1 MVLMFEQFRI
11 VTDPVADSVALSAI
25 FASLSLLTLFLLL
38 GVLRMRAWLAGL
50 ISLAVALIVAI
61 VVYSMPIG
69 QALLSA
75 SEGAA
80 FGFFP
85 ILWIVINAIWVYN
98 LTVVSGHFDV
108 LRRSME
114 RVSPDMRIQAI
125 IVAFCFGALLE
136 ALAGF
141 GTPVA
146 VTVVMLM
153 ALGFRPLH
161 AAAVALIANTAPVA
175 FGALA
180 TPIVTLGTV
189 TSGALGD
196 PRLNTD
202 TLGAMVGRQTPI
214 LAVIVPLVLVA
225 VVDGRRGVKQTWP
238 AAVVAGLVFGV
249 AQFVAANYISVP
261 LTDIVASLASAAAVV
276 FLLRVWRPSESPD
289 LHQEAVPVGAAVRG
303 ARSGEDGGQVSGP
316 GGGPAGGSGPAA
328 ENAPAERHPAAGD
341 GRAGGDDRA
350 GGDGPAP
357 GGGPDDTVPGG
368 RVASDEVRD
377 DDGAGTAVRGGDDA
391 AAGRGG
397 GGRATEARRDAP
409 AEVFRAYAPYLII
422 IVIFSIANLGPVK
435 AALGEEPWTVVFP
448 WPGLDVVGANG
459 QPLAST
465 KFTFGWLSAAG
476 TLMILAGILTAV
488 VLRIGPA
495 AALRAYARTYAELR
509 HAIVTVMAVLALAYV
524 LNQSGQ
530 TNTLGELF
538 AAAGGVFLFL
548 SSILGWIGVAVTGS
562 DTSSNALFG
571 ALQVQT
577 AAKAGLDPLLL
588 AAANSSG
595 GVLGKMISPQNLAI
609 AASAVGMAGKEGDI
623 FRRVVGWSLV
633 LLLFMCVLV
642 TLQGTPV
649 LSWMIP

>member
-1 MVLMFEQFRI
+1 MAAMLDQLPLDQLPLDQFKI
-11 VTDPVADSVALSAI
+11 VTDPVADSVGASAI
-25 FASLSLLTLFLLL
+25 FAVLPLLTLFVLL

-61 VVYSMPIG
+61 AVYAMPVG

-85 ILWIVINAIWVYN
+85 ILWIVLNAIWVYN
-98 LTVVSGHFDV
+98 LTVTSGHFDV

-114 RVSPDMRIQAI
+114 RVSPDKRIQAI

-153 ALGFRPLH
+153 ALGFRPIL
-161 AAAVALIANTAPVA
+161 AASVALIANTAPVA

-189 TSGALGD
+189 TSGAADD
-196 PRLNTD
+196 PRLTTD

-214 LAVIVPLVLVA
+214 LAVIVPLILVA
-225 VVDGRRGVKQTWP
+225 VIDGRRGIRQTWP
-238 AAVVAGLVFGV
+238 AALTAGVVFGIF
-249 AQFVAANYISVP
+249 QFLASNYVSVP
-261 LTDIVASLASAAAVV
+261 LTDIIAALLSAAAVV
-276 FLLRVWRPSESPD
+276 LLLRVWRPAESPD
-289 LHQEAVPVGAAVRG
+289 LGAEQPDLRAPG
-303 ARSGEDGGQVSGP
+303 PETAGEPPPTGEDVSGGVD
-316 GGGPAGGSGPAA
+316 GGA
-328 ENAPAERHPAAGD
+328 
-341 GRAGGDDRA
+341 
-350 GGDGPAP
+350 AP
-357 GGGPDDTVPGG
+357 GGGGVGTLAKRDSGVE
-368 RVASDEVRD
+368 VA
-377 DDGAGTAVRGGDDA
+377 
-391 AAGRGG
+391 
-397 GGRATEARRDAP
+397 
-409 AEVFRAYAPYLII
+409 RAYAPYLII
-422 IVIFSIANLGPVK
+422 IVIFSIANISAVK
-435 AALGEEPWTVVFP
+435 AALAKEPWTVTFG
-448 WPGLDVVGANG
+448 WPGLHVLGANG
-459 QPLAST
+459 KPLAST
-465 KFTFGWLSAAG
+465 TFSFGWLAAAG
-476 TLMILAGILTAV
+476 TLMILAGILTAI
-488 VLRIGPA
+488 VLRIGPGPA
-495 AALRAYARTYAELR
+495 VRAYLRTYVELR

-530 TNTLGELF
+530 TNTLGEFL
-538 AAAGGVFLFL
+538 ALAGGVFIFL

-577 AAKAGLDPLLL
+577 AGQAGLDPLLL

-609 AASAVGMAGKEGDI
+609 AASAVGMAGREGDI

-633 LLLFMCVLV
+633 LLLIMCVLV

-649 LSWMIP
+649 LSWMIPS

>member
-1 MVLMFEQFRI
+1 MFDEFTI

-25 FASLSLLTLFLLL
+25 FAVMPLLTLFVLL
-38 GVLRMRAWLAGL
+38 GAVRMRAWLAGL
-50 ISLAVALIVAI
+50 ISLVVALVVAVAIYA
-61 VVYSMPIG
+61 MPLG

-85 ILWIVINAIWVYN
+85 ILWIVLNAIWVYN

-153 ALGFRPLH
+153 ALGFEPLR
-161 AAAVALIANTAPVA
+161 AASVALIANTAPVA

-189 TSGALGD
+189 TSGASDD
-196 PRLNTD
+196 PRLTTE
-202 TLGAMVGRQTPI
+202 TLGAMVGRQTPL
-214 LAVIVPLVLVA
+214 LAVVVPLVLVA
-225 VVDGRRGVKQTWP
+225 VIDGRRGVRQTWP
-238 AAVVAGLVFGV
+238 AALVAGLVFAVG
-249 AQFVAANYISVP
+249 QFLASNYISVP
-261 LTDIVASLASAAAVV
+261 LTDIVAALLAAAAVV
-276 FLLRVWRPSESPD
+276 LLLRFWQPADAPDLRPAAPPGAATSRTADSERATASERTADSGRGAASDTSDGSSRVGSRSPADLSSPAPSTPASASESPASASRSPAGASPSASRSPGGASPSAS
-289 LHQEAVPVGAAVRG
+289 ESPVGASPTASG
-303 ARSGEDGGQVSGP
+303 A
-316 GGGPAGGSGPAA
+316 AGGSPTVATV
-328 ENAPAERHPAAGD
+328 E
-341 GRAGGDDRA
+341 GR
-350 GGDGPAP
+350 
-357 GGGPDDTVPGG
+357 DTG
-368 RVASDEVRD
+368 
-377 DDGAGTAVRGGDDA
+377 
-391 AAGRGG
+391 
-397 GGRATEARRDAP
+397 
-409 AEVFRAYAPYLII
+409 AEVARAYAPYLII
-422 IVIFSIANLGPVK
+422 IAIFSVANIGAIK
-435 AALGEEPWTVVFP
+435 SALAKEPWSVAFA
-448 WPGLDVVGANG
+448 WPGLDVVGATG
-459 QPLAST
+459 RPLAST
-465 KFTFGWLSAAG
+465 TFTFGWLPAAG
-476 TLMILAGILTAV
+476 TLMILAGVLTAV
-488 VLRIGPA
+488 VLRIRAGR
-495 AALRAYARTYAELR
+495 ALRAYVDTYVELR

-530 TNTLGELF
+530 TNTLGEFL
-538 AAAGGVFLFL
+538 AAAGGLFVFL

-562 DTSSNALFG
+562 DTSANALFG

-577 AAKAGLDPLLL
+577 AESAGLDPLLL

-609 AASAVGMAGKEGDI
+609 AASAVGMAGREGDI
-623 FRRVVGWSLV
+623 FRRVVGWSL
-633 LLLFMCVLV
+633 LLLLVMCVLV

-649 LSWMIP
+649 LGWMVP